1 MKLVIE
7 RNETNKNSKGGTE
20 LMAEGLEQHVDK
32 ELLSKFQIIPSRVRE
47 LDPTKIPVLWLH
59 DLPWDPESAKLK
71 DPEYRKQF
79 KKIVFVSHWQQ
90 QMYNLVLGVPF
101 SEGVV
106 IKNAIKPI
114 PSELIDKSELDPS
127 DIRHGKIRLIYHPTP
142 HRGLEILVPVFNEML
157 KYHPDIHLDVYSSF
171 KLYGWAERDKPYEA
185 LFEEIK
191 KAMEDDGFF
200 ELSGIT
206 AMLEE
211 MANNVEEATQEQKK
225 PTVVPQD
232 HKKKQTSTK

>member
-1 MKLVIE
+1 MVIGWE
-7 RNETNKNSKGGTE
+7 RVKIMMNINVNGKEYKVEFSFGA
-20 LMAEGLEQHVDK
+20 AECKEIVQKMFAVVNGSYLLAQTDKSVAQASFDGLANMTADVPEICILAIYAGCIDNNPVTMDEAK
-32 ELLSKFQIIPSRVRE
+32 ELTRAYITEK
-47 LDPTKIPVLWLH
+47 
-59 DLPWDPESAKLK
+59 
-71 DPEYRKQF
+71 RK
-79 KKIVFVSHWQQ
+79 
-90 QMYNLVLGVPF
+90 
-101 SEGVV
+101 
-106 IKNAIKPI
+106 A
-114 PSELIDKSELDPS
+114 DKS
-127 DIRHGKIRLIYHPTP
+127 
-142 HRGLEILVPVFNEML
+142 
-157 KYHPDIHLDVYSSF
+157 
-171 KLYGWAERDKPYEA
+171 YGYRT

>member
-1 MKLVIE
+1 MDDRVGKG
-7 RNETNKNSKGGTE
+7 KNMMNINVNGKEYKVEFSFGA
-20 LMAEGLEQHVDK
+20 AECKEIVQKMFSVVNGSYLLAQTDKSVAQASFDGLANMTADVPEICILAIYAGCIDNNPVTMDEAK
-32 ELLSKFQIIPSRVRE
+32 ELTRAYITEK
-47 LDPTKIPVLWLH
+47 
-59 DLPWDPESAKLK
+59 
-71 DPEYRKQF
+71 RK
-79 KKIVFVSHWQQ
+79 
-90 QMYNLVLGVPF
+90 M
-101 SEGVV
+101 
-106 IKNAIKPI
+106 
-114 PSELIDKSELDPS
+114 DKS
-127 DIRHGKIRLIYHPTP
+127 
-142 HRGLEILVPVFNEML
+142 
-157 KYHPDIHLDVYSSF
+157 
-171 KLYGWAERDKPYEA
+171 YGYRA